1 MLFVALSIF
10 GAVMIP
16 HTKINYDL
24 TGYLPAH
31 CDSSTALELLK
42 KEFDDKGMAYVMV
55 KDVTPEKAGE
65 IKTRLEKVEGVALK
79 QYVGA
84 QSVQYGLFAA
94 GAIIVSVPIMALF
107 FALQKHLVGGLT
119 AGGVKG

>member
-1 MLFVALSIF
+1 MQKKLSKISHSLKKIPEGIVKLKWVFLVLYVALSIF

-24 TGYLPAH
+24 TGYLPAN

-65 IKTRLEKVEGVALK
+65 IKTRLEKEIGRAHV
-79 QYVGA
+79 
-84 QSVQYGLFAA
+84 
-94 GAIIVSVPIMALF
+94 
-107 FALQKHLVGGLT
+107 
-119 AGGVKG
+119 